1 MKKTEL
7 IKGILKL
14 AEELDKADGFAPV
27 IIIDDM
33 EKLVDKYVEK
43 LSIPRVSNRRE
54 LLIDF
59 RNYWYGNR
67 HSANAVTNDE
77 IDDFLGN

>member
-33 EKLVDKYVEK
+33 KQAP
-43 LSIPRVSNRRE
+43 II
-54 LLIDF
+54 ID
-59 RNYWYGNR
+59 
-67 HSANAVTNDE
+67 
-77 IDDFLGN
+77 